1 MWSGGD
7 HSGHG
12 RLGEYGARPLIRVVD
27 VDGNVGRAEHERG
40 QDRQVQ
46 IHRTRGDTDA
56 DFVARTDAGFGHL
69 QREIADRRDE
79 LSVAEHPSAVV
90 EGGLIGMGS
99 GGLEEDV
106 DEGAVL
112 TGPYGGRE
120 LRCVFSHVSSGSF
133 GS

>member
-1 MWSGGD
+1 MSFLAEPPA
-7 HSGHG
+7 SPEVE
-12 RLGEYGARPLIRVVD
+12 RLY
-27 VDGNVGRAEHERG
+27 
-40 QDRQVQ
+40 
-46 IHRTRGDTDA
+46 DA
-56 DFVARTDAGFGHL
+56 DTSGQGYVMNLTRLWAHQPAAMDDL
-69 QREIADRRDE
+69 QRMLDR
-79 LSVAEHPSAVV
+79 AVV

-112 TGPYGGRE
+112 TGPYGGQE